1 MYLWISFEAE
11 GVNLP
16 LDCLAQVEKFVDFVE
31 SWFDTRKAIG
41 KFWLSLVLHMSYSE
55 LKEAF
60 FPVLAPIQYLNFL
73 PIYVLLRSSFGF
85 GRSGAQEKTAE
96 GQSRA

>member
-1 MYLWISFEAE
+1 MKKSGLSRQIRQVNLCLQIFTMYLWISFEA

-60 FPVLAPIQYLNFL
+60 QFS
-73 PIYVLLRSSFGF
+73 LRFN
-85 GRSGAQEKTAE
+85 T
-96 GQSRA
+96 